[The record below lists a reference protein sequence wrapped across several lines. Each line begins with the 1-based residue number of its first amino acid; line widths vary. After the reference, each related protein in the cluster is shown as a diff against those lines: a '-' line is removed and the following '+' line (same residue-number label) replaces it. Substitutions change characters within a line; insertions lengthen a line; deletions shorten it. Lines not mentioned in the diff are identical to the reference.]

1 MPTYDFIN
9 KETGEITEIA
19 MSMTKLD
26 QYKEEHPELER
37 YFGNQATSATYGKPK
52 SSDGFKEVMS
62 KVQEAHPLANLSR
75 ITLCQELERNL
86 TVTVMLLHHYN
97 PCQRR

>member
-9 KETGEITEIA
+9 TETGEVTEHR

-26 QYKEEHPELER
+26 EFKEEHPELER
-37 YFGNQATSATYGKPK
+37 YFCNQNTSATYGNPK
-52 SSDGFKEVMS
+52 SDDGFKEVMS

-75 ITLCQELERNL
+75 FT
-86 TVTVMLLHHYN
+86 
-97 PCQRR
+97 

>member
-26 QYKEEHPELER
+26 QYKEEHPEFER

-75 ITLCQELERNL
+75 FT
-86 TVTVMLLHHYN
+86 
-97 PCQRR
+97 

>member
-9 KETGEITEIA
+9 KETGEVTEFA

-26 QYKEEHPELER
+26 QFKEDHPELER
-37 YFGNQATSATYGKPK
+37 YFGNQNTSATYGQPK
-52 SSDGFKEVMS
+52 QSDGFKEAMS

-75 ITLCQELERNL
+75 FT
-86 TVTVMLLHHYN
+86 
-97 PCQRR
+97 

>member
-37 YFGNQATSATYGKPK
+37 YFVNHATSATYGKPK

-75 ITLCQELERNL
+75 FT
-86 TVTVMLLHHYN
+86 
-97 PCQRR
+97 